1 MKTKIVVNGSEGKTG
16 SVLVQ
21 VAKKDPDFEV
31 VGCDIANGIS
41 DMVPVPFE
49 ETRRSAIAHC
59 DVVADFSA
67 PEGTSDLLA
76 RCVAAKKPVVI
87 GTTGHTSEQLGEI
100 NIHARHIAIV
110 KATNFS
116 LGVNVLFW
124 LTRKAAK
131 ILGPGFDLEIVETH
145 HRMKKDAPSGTA
157 KTLFQILAGVCD
169 QKFSE
174 MPRPPANSYAVYD
187 RGSQVGER
195 DCSQIGI
202 HSVRGGTVFGKHQ
215 VMFLGSGEE
224 IVLSH
229 EVGSRE
235 CFAKGALLAAKWVV
249 SDGYGAVRAPGL
261 YNMMDVLN
269 L

>member
-1 MKTKIVVNGSEGKTG
+1 MKTKIVVNGSEGKMG

-21 VAKKDPDFEV
+21 VAKKDPGIDV
-31 VGCDIANGIS
+31 VGCDIANGTSGI
-41 DMVPVPFE
+41 VPFE
-49 ETRRSAIAHC
+49 ETLKKAVANC
-59 DVVADFSA
+59 DVVVDFSTPSA
-67 PEGTSDLLA
+67 MSNLLA
-76 RCVAAKKPVVI
+76 RCVVTETPAVI
-87 GTTGHTSEQLGEI
+87 GTTGHTSEQLEEI
-100 NIHARHIAIV
+100 NINARHIAIV

-124 LTRKAAK
+124 LTRKAAE
-131 ILGPGFDLEIVETH
+131 ILGQGFDLEIVETH
-145 HRMKKDAPSGTA
+145 HRYKKDAPSGTA
-157 KTLFQILAGVCD
+157 KTLFQILAGVRD

-229 EVGSRE
+229 EAGSRE
-235 CFAKGALLAAKWVV
+235 CFAKGALLAAKWVA
-249 SDGYGAVRAPGL
+249 SDSYGAVRAPDL